1 MDKNGF
7 YTLSVPG
14 RPLASHP
21 RVSNCFLQGCPRG
34 SQEREKHR
42 ARQRREEKR
51 LGNRAFEGKKKSKG
65 EGEEGR
71 KRRARGWPLL
81 QEIHHH
87 NFTAH
92 EAAVLCGALNSSGQ
106 YTLSSGIINTDVV
119 AREQADGGLGVQ
131 LRALATM
138 GSLLSVSTQR
148 SPGRH
153 PPEAWGP
160 RGLSAGAE

>member
-119 AREQADGGLGVQ
+119 ARGAGRRWAGGAAPRSGNNGQPALCVHTKEPGKASSRGLGAK
-131 LRALATM
+131 RAL
-138 GSLLSVSTQR
+138 G
-148 SPGRH
+148 GC
-153 PPEAWGP
+153 
-160 RGLSAGAE
+160 